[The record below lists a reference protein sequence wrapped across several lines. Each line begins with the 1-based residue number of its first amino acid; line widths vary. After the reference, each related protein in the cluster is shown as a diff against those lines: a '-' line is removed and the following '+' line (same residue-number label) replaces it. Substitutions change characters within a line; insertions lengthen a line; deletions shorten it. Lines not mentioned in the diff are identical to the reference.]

1 MESTRGGVNM
11 EVTGSSARGLLA
23 VLLSAVRK
31 VASVRARPRPPAAAA
46 AWGRWRA
53 LKISTEMTNDRTGS
67 RCGSR
72 TIGNKSLLP
81 TKILD

>member
-1 MESTRGGVNM
+1 M

-31 VASVRARPRPPAAAA
+31 VASARPPAAAA

-81 TKILD
+81 TIILD